1 MDLQNRRKG
10 LQAPSSDVGHGPI
23 TIEQAIGQEGDEL
36 CASVTK
42 IICALMEKQ
51 NISRSE
57 LARRMNVSPSHVTQM
72 LCGDRNMTLHTLAEV
87 AYLIGMKCEINF
99 T

>member
-1 MDLQNRRKG
+1 
-10 LQAPSSDVGHGPI
+10 
-23 TIEQAIGQEGDEL
+23 
-36 CASVTK
+36 
-42 IICALMEKQ
+42 
-51 NISRSE
+51 
-57 LARRMNVSPSHVTQM
+57 MNVSPSHVTQM